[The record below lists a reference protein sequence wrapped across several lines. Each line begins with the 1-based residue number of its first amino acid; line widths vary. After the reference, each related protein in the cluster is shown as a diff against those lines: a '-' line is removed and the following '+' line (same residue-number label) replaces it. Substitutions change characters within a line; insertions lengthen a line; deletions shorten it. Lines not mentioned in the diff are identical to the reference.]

1 MLAKALVGQVNIRG
15 EQIPKDIYPVNT
27 SGTMVTFDN
36 SSNNIGNIEETSAA
50 RASRQTSK
58 QEDHELFVR
67 AYGQGLDFLVD
78 RLYDLV
84 NLCEQKQTSSLPDTC
99 RAVHAIGNA

>member
-1 MLAKALVGQVNIRG
+1 MI
-15 EQIPKDIYPVNT
+15 
-27 SGTMVTFDN
+27 TFDN
-36 SSNNIGNIEETSAA
+36 TAHDIGNIEETSAA

-84 NLCEQKQTSSLPDTC
+84 NLCEQKQPSSLPDTC
-99 RAVHAIGNA
+99 RTVHTIGNAKLG